1 MRIVQVLAVA
11 SLSFGT
17 VFAASAAPR
26 ATAGK
31 PAAAMPQNP
40 VCEDQKLQMASNGA
54 GFGARPLNQDPDAR
68 HIKAVVRVIDGCSQ
82 PIVLRE
88 KVSGRGR

>member
-11 SLSFGT
+11 SLSFGL
-17 VFAASAAPR
+17 VVHAGAAPR
-26 ATAGK
+26 ATADA
-31 PAAAMPQNP
+31 PAAATPQSP
-40 VCEDQKLQMASNGA
+40 VCENHQGMMASQKPA
-54 GFGARPLNQDPDAR
+54 IGARPLNQEPGAR

-88 KVSGRGR
+88 KVSGRGQ

>member
-1 MRIVQVLAVA
+1 MRIVLVLAVA
-11 SLSFGT
+11 SLSFG
-17 VFAASAAPR
+17 AAFTAGAAPR
-26 ATAGK
+26 ATAGT
-31 PAAAMPQNP
+31 PAVAMPQKP
-40 VCEDQKLQMASNGA
+40 VCEDLKLQMASHGT

-88 KVSGRGR
+88 KVRGRGR